1 MEIKSRKSRI
11 RIKGA
16 EKMNQN
22 QFNQDTLNGMD
33 HNFNELL
40 ILLQPI
46 FNNNVK
52 YVNGKALVDIKKK
65 ISDIVASHKFLRDQM
80 Q

>member
-1 MEIKSRKSRI
+1 MY
-11 RIKGA
+11 
-16 EKMNQN
+16 NN

-40 ILLQPI
+40 RLLRPI
-46 FNNNVK
+46 FDNNVK
-52 YVNGKALVDIKKK
+52 YVNSKALVDIKKK
-65 ISDIVASHKFLRDQM
+65 ISDIVSAHKFLRDQM